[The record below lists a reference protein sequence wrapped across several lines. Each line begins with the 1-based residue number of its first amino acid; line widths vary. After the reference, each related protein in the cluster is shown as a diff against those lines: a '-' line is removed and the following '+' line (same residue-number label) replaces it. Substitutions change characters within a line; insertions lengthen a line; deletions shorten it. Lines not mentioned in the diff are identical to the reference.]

1 MNNVQKLSF
10 NINKNHGSFE
20 NEIVFLKLS
29 RSIDF
34 YSYFFCFILLGAKV
48 VIIDLNIDR
57 ENFNILKKR
66 FKPKAVID
74 QNFLIK
80 KIQNSKKKINILNKL
95 RYSKIILFT
104 SGTTGKPKAIVLN
117 TIKFFE
123 SAIQFSKLIPIKKK

>member
-1 MNNVQKLSF
+1 MNNRIIINHSHFKIKFGLAFILFLFFFLKF
-10 NINKNHGSFE
+10 NISGQ
-20 NEIVFLKLS
+20 V
-29 RSIDF
+29 
-34 YSYFFCFILLGAKV
+34 
-48 VIIDLNIDR
+48 LNIDR